1 MLWRV
6 FPRMH
11 TTPIPHLEHKAH
23 FNAAVLGMIGIE
35 NSTKTMMKGVSFP
48 NIDNVRTRHFYVVF
62 SPVADINL

>member
-1 MLWRV
+1 
-6 FPRMH
+6 MH

-48 NIDNVRTRHFYVVF
+48 NIDNVRTAATKPI
-62 SPVADINL
+62 SNLVMDVH